1 MAASG
6 IVLQRVIRG
15 IALVG
20 FYGIVLWRIVRRNAG
35 NRVIESGALALPI
48 VIVMVAVMKIP
59 SVPDWVAPG
68 LGILFLILGFLM
80 IFFLMQQGYN
90 AIRRGKRNS

>member
-6 IVLQRVIRG
+6 IVLQSVISG

-20 FYGIVLWRIVRRNAG
+20 FYGVVLWRIVRRNAG
-35 NRVIESGALALPI
+35 NRVIESGALALS
-48 VIVMVAVMKIP
+48 VVMVMVAVMKIP

-90 AIRRGKRNS
+90 AIRRRKRNS